1 MKHIII
7 LEDLN
12 LCFKYTTSFIAVI
25 RVFSSIIVLISKL
38 SGHIPVEYEI
48 IMEVL

>member
-12 LCFKYTTSFIAVI
+12 LCFIYTNRFIVVI
-25 RVFSSIIVLISKL
+25 RVFSLITDLISKL